1 MRLALRPKSRGQS
14 ELRLAARTRL
24 THGSIAIL
32 LLSFGASVICMSA
45 LVSHEALTGV
55 ALLLSLLLLTFL
67 MFHTVEHA
75 DSRPRVPLPQRAD
88 TITEA
93 VAQLV
98 DSDMPVSGEQGEMPV
113 RVPPPPA
120 ALLLHPSPLAS
131 AHEFCAAVLLVFGL
145 WYCGWMFAHGVL
157 VLRHPSGYA
166 HVAASASAAAAAA
179 GSSLE
184 SCGVSRVVFV
194 IFVTA
199 GGENG
204 GMFLGKL
211 LGRSK
216 FTPRISPNKSR
227 EGALAQVV
235 TSALVAVA
243 CAARMDV
250 DIPIGACHAKTESG
264 AATLAPSE
272 DAAAGTGCAR

>member
-1 MRLALRPKSRGQS
+1 
-14 ELRLAARTRL
+14 
-24 THGSIAIL
+24 
-32 LLSFGASVICMSA
+32 MSA

-67 MFHTVEHA
+67 MFHSVEHV
-75 DSRPRVPLPQRAD
+75 DSRPRVPLAQRAD

-93 VAQLV
+93 VTQLV
-98 DSDMPVSGEQGEMPV
+98 DSDVPVSGEQGEMPA

-145 WYCGWMFAHGVL
+145 WYCGWLFAHGVL

-166 HVAASASAAAAAA
+166 HVAASAAAAAT

-184 SCGVSRVVFV
+184 SCGVARVVFV

-243 CAARMDV
+243 CAAGMDV
-250 DIPIGACHAKTESG
+250 DIPIGASEANTVEEREAAPAQVGMPQLGRSALARSNAYNFFFLFVSPVPSLQSPRSG
-264 AATLAPSE
+264 
-272 DAAAGTGCAR
+272 